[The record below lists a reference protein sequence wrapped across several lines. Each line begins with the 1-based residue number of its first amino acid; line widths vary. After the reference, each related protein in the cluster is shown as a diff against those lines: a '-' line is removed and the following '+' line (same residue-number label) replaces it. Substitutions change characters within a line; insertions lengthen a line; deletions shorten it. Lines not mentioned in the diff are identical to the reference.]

1 MRVII
6 NKKPIVSVII
16 DTYNHTGLIESAIES
31 VLNQTFPQNE
41 MEIIVIDDG
50 STDNTPERVKKYKDK
65 IKYIYKN
72 NEGQA
77 SALNA
82 GFKEAKGE
90 YIVLLDGDDY
100 CKEKRVERIV
110 EEFEKY
116 EEVVC
121 VLNTREVIN
130 EMTGRIINE
139 SFPNFH
145 NLELNEKNL
154 NHFIKSSYG
163 TSRTSLRKSVLKYV
177 LPIPKDLIIEADL
190 YLNLSI
196 IWFGN
201 LSCIN
206 EKLTVYRIHG
216 RNLFC
221 LSDLEK
227 LPLQIRTMKIALRD
241 VKNTARKSKIY
252 NKRIL
257 KEILKPYEIEIKEKE
272 IILNSYKN
280 RAKRKD
286 IISLE
291 LEKIKFYKKEWNFLY
306 KFYKYLRLPLFVA
319 FSPALLIKFK
329 DFYYR
334 NKLYKIRKF
343 IFPD

>member
-1 MRVII
+1 MDKI
-6 NKKPIVSVII
+6 NKKPIVSIII
-16 DTYNHTGLIESAIES
+16 DTYNHEKFIESAIES
-31 VLNQTFPQNE
+31 VLNQTFSQKD
-41 MEIIVIDDG
+41 MEIIVVDDG
-50 STDNTPERVKKYKDK
+50 STDNTPERVKKYRDK

-77 SALNA
+77 SAFNL

-116 EEVVC
+116 KEVVC

-130 EMTGRIINE
+130 EMTGEIINE

-154 NHFIKSSYG
+154 NYFIKSSYG
-163 TSRTSLRKSVLKYV
+163 TSRTSLRKSALKYI
-177 LPIPKDLIIEADL
+177 LPIPKNLIIEADL

-216 RNLFC
+216 KNLFC
-221 LSDLEK
+221 LGDFKK
-227 LPLQIRTMKIALRD
+227 LPLQIRTMKIALRE
-241 VKNTARKSKIY
+241 VKNTVRKSKKY
-252 NKRIL
+252 DERIL
-257 KEILKPYEIEIKEKE
+257 KKILKPYEIEIKEKE
-272 IILNSYKN
+272 IILNTYKK
-280 RAKRKD
+280 RVKRKD

-291 LEKIKFYKKEWNFLY
+291 LEKIKFYKREWNFLY
-306 KFYKYLRLPLFVA
+306 KFYKYLRLPFFIA
-319 FSPALLIKFK
+319 SSPDFLIKFK
-329 DFYYR
+329 NFYYK
-334 NKLYKIRKF
+334 NKLYKIRKL